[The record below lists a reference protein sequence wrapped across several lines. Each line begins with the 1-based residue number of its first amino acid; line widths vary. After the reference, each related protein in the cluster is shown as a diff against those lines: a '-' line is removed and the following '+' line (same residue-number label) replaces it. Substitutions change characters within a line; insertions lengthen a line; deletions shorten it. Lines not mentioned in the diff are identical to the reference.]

1 MITTIAIKNY
11 ALIEDIRMDFNN
23 GLTIITGET
32 GAGKSILLGALSLV
46 LGKRADLN
54 SMRDASKKCVIEAE
68 FSIEKFALQT
78 IFETNDLDY
87 DAHTIIRREILPS
100 GKSRAFINDTPVTLS
115 QLQAIGPYLVDIHS
129 QHETLSL
136 SEEDFQLQVI
146 DALANNQD
154 LLKTYSNQVVDLKNT
169 EKALKEAQLKKSEA
183 AKEIDY
189 NTFLFNELEEAN
201 LTSINQKELEE
212 TYETLSNAEEI
223 QESLAAVVQLFS
235 EEQIGTLET
244 AKEARASLNKLKNYG
259 SVYQSLWDRLNSV
272 IIELDDLNEEIEQ
285 VATSVE
291 ADPNQ
296 LLEINEKLQTLHK
309 LQQKHNVATVS
320 ELIAIKDSL
329 DNQITDTNNLDT
341 LIEKLEKQV
350 STLTSEARKTGK
362 SIHESRKKV
371 LPNLKE
377 RLENILSKLGLP
389 NARFEFKLAISET
402 FREHGIDTLEL
413 LFTANKGMSMGS
425 IKKVASGGE
434 MSRIML
440 AVKAVLAEYKTLPT
454 LIFDE
459 IDTGVSG
466 EIAHKMAIIMD
477 EMSKTMQLVSITH
490 LPQIASKGAQ
500 HIKVYKEDVDNS
512 TVTGLKTLTQ
522 EERIVEIAQMIG
534 GKEISDSAL
543 AHAKELLN

>member
-1 MITTIAIKNY
+1 MITTISIKNY

-46 LGKRADLN
+46 LGKRADLS
-54 SMRDASKKCVIEAE
+54 SMKDASKKCVIEAE
-68 FSIEKFALQT
+68 FAIEKFKLQT
-78 IFETNDLDY
+78 IFEENDLDY

-115 QLQAIGPYLVDIHS
+115 QLQAVGPHLVDIHS

-136 SEEDFQLQVI
+136 AEENYQMKVI
-146 DALANNQD
+146 DALADNSSLRN
-154 LLKTYSNQVVDLKNT
+154 TYSEQLQRYKT
-169 EKALKEAQLKKSEA
+169 TSEALENAKIEKSEA
-183 AKEIDY
+183 SKEIDY
-189 NTFLFNELEEAN
+189 NTFLFTELEEAN
-201 LTSINQKELEE
+201 LEGIDQDQLEE

-223 QESLAAVVQLFS
+223 QETLSKVVQLFS

-244 AKEARASLNKLKNYG
+244 AKEARAALNQLKNYG
-259 SVYQSLWDRLNSV
+259 SVYNSLWERLNSV
-272 IIELDDLNEEIEQ
+272 IIELDDLSEETEQ
-285 VATSVE
+285 IATSIE
-291 ADPNQ
+291 ADPQQ

-320 ELIAIKDSL
+320 ELLDIKNELETS
-329 DNQITDTNNLDT
+329 ITNTNNLDARIENLEKEVIALQGEVRKT
-341 LIEKLEKQV
+341 GGLIHNSREKVIPKLKEKLE
-350 STLTSEARKTGK
+350 A
-362 SIHESRKKV
+362 
-371 LPNLKE
+371 
-377 RLENILSKLGLP
+377 ILAKLGLP
-389 NARFEFKLAISET
+389 NARFDFKLTHTET
-402 FREHGIDTLEL
+402 LRENGTDTLEL
-413 LFTANKGMSMGS
+413 LFTANKGTTMGS

-440 AVKAVLAEYKTLPT
+440 AVKAILAEYQTLPT

-466 EIAHKMAIIMD
+466 EIANKMAAIMD
-477 EMSKTMQLVSITH
+477 GMSQGMQLVSITH

-500 HIKVYKEDVDNS
+500 HIKVYKEDVNNV
-512 TVTGLKTLTQ
+512 TVTRLKTLTQ

-534 GKEISDSAL
+534 GKKVTDSAL

>member
-1 MITTIAIKNY
+1 VITTISIKNY

-46 LGKRADLN
+46 LGKRADLS
-54 SMRDASKKCVIEAE
+54 SMKDASKKCVIEAE
-68 FSIEKFALQT
+68 FAIEKFKLQT
-78 IFETNDLDY
+78 IFEENDLDY

-115 QLQAIGPYLVDIHS
+115 QLQAVGPHLVDIHS

-136 SEEDFQLQVI
+136 AEENYQMKVI
-146 DALANNQD
+146 DALADNSSLRN
-154 LLKTYSNQVVDLKNT
+154 TYSEQLQRYKT
-169 EKALKEAQLKKSEA
+169 TSEALENAKIEKSEA
-183 AKEIDY
+183 SKEIDY
-189 NTFLFNELEEAN
+189 NTFLFTELEEAN
-201 LTSINQKELEE
+201 LEGIDQDQLEE

-223 QESLAAVVQLFS
+223 QETLSKVVQLFS

-244 AKEARASLNKLKNYG
+244 AKEARAALNQLKNYG
-259 SVYQSLWDRLNSV
+259 SVYNSLWERLNSV
-272 IIELDDLNEEIEQ
+272 IIELDDLSEETEQ
-285 VATSVE
+285 IATSIE
-291 ADPNQ
+291 ADPQQ

-320 ELIAIKDSL
+320 ELLDIKNELETS
-329 DNQITDTNNLDT
+329 ITNTNNLDARIENLEKEVIT
-341 LIEKLEKQV
+341 LQGEVRKTGGLIHNSREKVIPKLKEKLE
-350 STLTSEARKTGK
+350 A
-362 SIHESRKKV
+362 
-371 LPNLKE
+371 
-377 RLENILSKLGLP
+377 ILAKLGLP
-389 NARFEFKLAISET
+389 NARFDFKLTHTET
-402 FREHGIDTLEL
+402 LRENGTDTLEL
-413 LFTANKGMSMGS
+413 LFTANKGTTMGS

-440 AVKAVLAEYKTLPT
+440 AVKAVLAEYQTLPT

-466 EIAHKMAIIMD
+466 EIANKMAAIMD
-477 EMSKTMQLVSITH
+477 GMSQGMQLVSITH

-500 HIKVYKEDVDNS
+500 HIKVYKEDVNNV
-512 TVTGLKTLTQ
+512 TVTRLKTLTE

-534 GKEISDSAL
+534 GKKVTDSAL

>member
-68 FSIEKFALQT
+68 FSIEKFELQT

-87 DAHTIIRREILPS
+87 DTHTIIRREILPS

-115 QLQAIGPYLVDIHS
+115 QLQAVGPYLVDIHS

-146 DALANNQD
+146 DALANNQN

-320 ELIAIKDSL
+320 ELITIKDSL

-371 LPNLKE
+371 LPTLKE

-389 NARFEFKLAISET
+389 NARFEFKLAFSET

-466 EIAHKMAIIMD
+466 EIANKMAIIMD

>member
-11 ALIEDIRMDFNN
+11 ALIEDIRMDFNT

-46 LGKRADLN
+46 LGKRADLS
-54 SMRDASKKCVIEAE
+54 SMKDASKKCIIEAE
-68 FSIEKFALQT
+68 FSVEKFNLQS

-115 QLQAIGPYLVDIHS
+115 QLQAVGPYLVDIHS

-136 SEEDFQLQVI
+136 AEENFQLQVV
-146 DALANNQD
+146 DALADND
-154 LLKTYSNQVVDLKNT
+154 AVLHTYLKQ
-169 EKALKEAQLKKSEA
+169 LKEYKTTLKSLEEAKVKKSEA

-189 NTFLFNELEEAN
+189 NTFLFTELEEAN
-201 LTSINQKELEE
+201 LASLNQTELEE

-223 QESLAAVVQLFS
+223 QETLSAVIQLFS

-244 AKEARASLNKLKNYG
+244 AKEARAALNKLKNYG
-259 SVYQSLWDRLNSV
+259 SVYLSLWERLNSV
-272 IIELDDLNEEIEQ
+272 IIELDDLSEETEQ

-296 LLEINEKLQTLHK
+296 LQEINEKLQTLHK

-320 ELIAIKDSL
+320 ELIEIKNNLESE
-329 DNQITDTNNLDT
+329 ITDTNNLDALIET
-341 LIEKLEKQV
+341 LEQKVTSLKNDVTKTGNAIHNSRQKVIPKLKEKLE
-350 STLTSEARKTGK
+350 A
-362 SIHESRKKV
+362 
-371 LPNLKE
+371 
-377 RLENILSKLGLP
+377 ILSKLGLP
-389 NARFEFKLAISET
+389 NARFDFQLSTTDSFKEN
-402 FREHGIDTLEL
+402 GIDTLQL
-413 LFTANKGMSMGS
+413 LFTANKGTTLGA

-466 EIAHKMAIIMD
+466 EIANKMATIMD
-477 EMSKTMQLVSITH
+477 GMSKGMQLVSITH

-500 HIKVYKEDVDNS
+500 HIKVYKEDINNV
-512 TVTGLKTLTQ
+512 TVTRLKTLTQ

-534 GKEISDSAL
+534 GKDVSDSAL

>member
-115 QLQAIGPYLVDIHS
+115 QLQAVGPYLVDIHS

-154 LLKTYSNQVVDLKNT
+154 HLKTYSNQVVDLKNT

-223 QESLAAVVQLFS
+223 KESLAAVVQLFS

-371 LPNLKE
+371 LPTLKE

-500 HIKVYKEDVDNS
+500 HIKVYKEDVNNS

>member
-115 QLQAIGPYLVDIHS
+115 QLQAVGPYLVDIHS

-371 LPNLKE
+371 LPTLKE

-389 NARFEFKLAISET
+389 NARFEFKLALSET

>member
-1 MITTIAIKNY
+1 MITTISIKNY

-46 LGKRADLN
+46 LGKRADLS
-54 SMRDASKKCVIEAE
+54 SMKDASKKCVIEAE
-68 FSIEKFALQT
+68 FAIEKFKLQT
-78 IFETNDLDY
+78 IFEENDLDY

-115 QLQAIGPYLVDIHS
+115 QLQAVGPHLVDIHS

-136 SEEDFQLQVI
+136 AEENYQMKVI
-146 DALANNQD
+146 DALADNSSLRN
-154 LLKTYSNQVVDLKNT
+154 TYSEQLQRYKT
-169 EKALKEAQLKKSEA
+169 TSEALENAKIEKSEA
-183 AKEIDY
+183 SKEIDY
-189 NTFLFNELEEAN
+189 NTFLFTELEEAN
-201 LTSINQKELEE
+201 LEGIDQDQLEE

-223 QESLAAVVQLFS
+223 QETLSKVVQLFS

-244 AKEARASLNKLKNYG
+244 AKEARAALNQLKNYG
-259 SVYQSLWDRLNSV
+259 SVYNSLWERLNSV
-272 IIELDDLNEEIEQ
+272 IIELDDLSEETEQ
-285 VATSVE
+285 IATSIE
-291 ADPNQ
+291 ADPQQ

-320 ELIAIKDSL
+320 ELLDIKNELETS
-329 DNQITDTNNLDT
+329 ITNTNNLDARIENLEKEVIT
-341 LIEKLEKQV
+341 LQGEVRKTGGLIHNSREKVIPKLKEKLE
-350 STLTSEARKTGK
+350 A
-362 SIHESRKKV
+362 
-371 LPNLKE
+371 
-377 RLENILSKLGLP
+377 ILAKLGLP
-389 NARFEFKLAISET
+389 NARFDFKLTHTET
-402 FREHGIDTLEL
+402 LRENGTDTLEL
-413 LFTANKGMSMGS
+413 LFTANKGTTMGS

-440 AVKAVLAEYKTLPT
+440 AVKAILAEYQTLPT

-466 EIAHKMAIIMD
+466 EIANKMAAIMD
-477 EMSKTMQLVSITH
+477 GMSQGMQLVSITH

-500 HIKVYKEDVDNS
+500 HIKVYKEDVNNV
-512 TVTGLKTLTQ
+512 TVTRLKTLTQ

-534 GKEISDSAL
+534 GKKVTDSAL

>member
-371 LPNLKE
+371 LPTLKE

>member
-115 QLQAIGPYLVDIHS
+115 QLQAVGPYLVDIHS

-371 LPNLKE
+371 LPTLKE
-377 RLENILSKLGLP
+377 RLEIILSKLGLP

-413 LFTANKGMSMGS
+413 LFTANKGMNMGS

-466 EIAHKMAIIMD
+466 EIANKMAIIMD

-500 HIKVYKEDVDNS
+500 HIKVYKEDVNNS

>member
-1 MITTIAIKNY
+1 MITTISIKNY

-46 LGKRADLN
+46 LGKRADLS
-54 SMRDASKKCVIEAE
+54 SMKDASKKCVIEAE
-68 FSIEKFALQT
+68 FAIEKFKLQT
-78 IFETNDLDY
+78 IFEENDLDY

-115 QLQAIGPYLVDIHS
+115 QLQAVGPHLVDIHS

-136 SEEDFQLQVI
+136 AEENYQMKVI
-146 DALANNQD
+146 DALADNSSLRN
-154 LLKTYSNQVVDLKNT
+154 TYSEQLQRYKT
-169 EKALKEAQLKKSEA
+169 TSEALENAKIEKSEA
-183 AKEIDY
+183 SKEIDY
-189 NTFLFNELEEAN
+189 NTFLFTELEEAN
-201 LTSINQKELEE
+201 LEGIDQDQLEE

-223 QESLAAVVQLFS
+223 QETLSKVVQLFS

-244 AKEARASLNKLKNYG
+244 AKEARAALNQLKNYG
-259 SVYQSLWDRLNSV
+259 SVYNSLWERLNSV
-272 IIELDDLNEEIEQ
+272 IIELDDLSEETEQ
-285 VATSVE
+285 IATSIE
-291 ADPNQ
+291 ADPQQ

-320 ELIAIKDSL
+320 ELLDIKNELETS
-329 DNQITDTNNLDT
+329 ITNTNNLDARIENLEKEVIT
-341 LIEKLEKQV
+341 LQGEVRKTGGLIHNSREKVIPKLKEKLE
-350 STLTSEARKTGK
+350 A
-362 SIHESRKKV
+362 
-371 LPNLKE
+371 
-377 RLENILSKLGLP
+377 ILAKLGLP
-389 NARFEFKLAISET
+389 NARFDFKLTHTET
-402 FREHGIDTLEL
+402 LRENGTDTLEL
-413 LFTANKGMSMGS
+413 LFTANKGTTMGS

-440 AVKAVLAEYKTLPT
+440 AVKAVLAEYQTLPT

-466 EIAHKMAIIMD
+466 EIANKMAAIMD
-477 EMSKTMQLVSITH
+477 GMSQGMQLVSITH

-500 HIKVYKEDVDNS
+500 HIKVYKEDVNNV
-512 TVTGLKTLTQ
+512 TVTRLKTLTE

-534 GKEISDSAL
+534 GKKVTDSAL

>member
-1 MITTIAIKNY
+1 VITTISIKNY

-46 LGKRADLN
+46 LGKRADLS
-54 SMRDASKKCVIEAE
+54 SMKDASKKCVIEAE
-68 FSIEKFALQT
+68 FAIEKFKLQT
-78 IFETNDLDY
+78 IFEENDLDY

-115 QLQAIGPYLVDIHS
+115 QLQAVGPHLVDIHS

-136 SEEDFQLQVI
+136 AEENYQMKVI
-146 DALANNQD
+146 DALADNSSLRN
-154 LLKTYSNQVVDLKNT
+154 TYSEQLQRYKT
-169 EKALKEAQLKKSEA
+169 TSEALENAKIEKSEA
-183 AKEIDY
+183 SKEIDY
-189 NTFLFNELEEAN
+189 NTFLFTELEEAN
-201 LTSINQKELEE
+201 LEGIDQDQLEE

-223 QESLAAVVQLFS
+223 QETLSKVVQLFS

-244 AKEARASLNKLKNYG
+244 AKEARAALNQLKNYG
-259 SVYQSLWDRLNSV
+259 SVYNSLWERLNSV
-272 IIELDDLNEEIEQ
+272 IIELDDLSEETEQ
-285 VATSVE
+285 IATSIE
-291 ADPNQ
+291 ADPQQ

-320 ELIAIKDSL
+320 ELLDIKNELETS
-329 DNQITDTNNLDT
+329 ITNTNNLDARIENLEKEVIALQGEVRKT
-341 LIEKLEKQV
+341 GGLIHNSREKVIPKLKEKLE
-350 STLTSEARKTGK
+350 A
-362 SIHESRKKV
+362 
-371 LPNLKE
+371 
-377 RLENILSKLGLP
+377 ILAKLGLP
-389 NARFEFKLAISET
+389 NARFDFKLTHTET
-402 FREHGIDTLEL
+402 LRENGTDTLEL
-413 LFTANKGMSMGS
+413 LFTANKGTTMGS

-440 AVKAVLAEYKTLPT
+440 AVKAILAEYQTLPT

-466 EIAHKMAIIMD
+466 EIANKMAAIMD
-477 EMSKTMQLVSITH
+477 GMSQGMQLVSITH

-500 HIKVYKEDVDNS
+500 HIKVYKEDVNNV
-512 TVTGLKTLTQ
+512 TVTRLKTLTQ

-534 GKEISDSAL
+534 GKKVTDSAL